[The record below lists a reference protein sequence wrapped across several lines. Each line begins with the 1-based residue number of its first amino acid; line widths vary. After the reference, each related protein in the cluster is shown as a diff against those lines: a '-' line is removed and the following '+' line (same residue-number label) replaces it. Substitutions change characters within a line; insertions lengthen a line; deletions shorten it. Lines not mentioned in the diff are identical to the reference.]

1 MAKRKYW
8 TIHDIEPEHILST
21 YHSGDKMVLCLDDC
35 EEVKTTARFYEIEKI
50 LPEDEFVIIR
60 KGIALRKSAIAAISD
75 DGIYTMMDGRTY
87 KGTTRSLAAHKRIRK
102 ALGLLKELPP
112 PPPGWI
118 DEETM
123 MPLTLLEKCTL
134 VEDMPVA
141 YCIIEL
147 VFDEN
152 GHGIDFIFR
161 YCNKHMAV
169 VEGVPVEDMVNHSF
183 YEVFKNGD
191 RKWLVAYADVA
202 LNGVPHTLHDFSP
215 EIGKQ
220 LTIHCYQPEP
230 GYCSCILLPEEV
242 KAESEEEEDTEE
254 GDMQEA
260 EKHIKQ

>member
-1 MAKRKYW
+1 MGKRKYL
-8 TIHDIEPEHILST
+8 TLDDIEPEHILST
-21 YHSGDKMVLCLDDC
+21 YHLGDKMVLCLDNG
-35 EEVKTTARFYEIEKI
+35 EEVKTTAPFYEIEKI
-50 LPEDEFVIIR
+50 LPEDEFLVIR
-60 KGIALRKSAIAAISD
+60 KGIAVRKSAIVAISD
-75 DGIYTMMDGRTY
+75 DGIYTMMDGRTH

-102 ALGLLKELPP
+102 ALGIKRELPAP
-112 PPPGWI
+112 PPDWLDP
-118 DEETM
+118 ETK

-134 VEDMPVA
+134 IEDMPVA

-161 YCNKHMAV
+161 YCNRHMAV

-202 LNGVPHTLHDFSP
+202 LNGGTHTLHDFSP

-230 GYCSCILLPEEV
+230 GYCACVLVPEEMKV
-242 KAESEEEEDTEE
+242 DVEEEEEVRNETDQKTEKE
-254 GDMQEA
+254 QP
-260 EKHIKQ
+260 